1 MSAMTFEEFARRYGI
16 TPQPRPKKHS
26 RPRSAAFVPTEA
38 QLGTARNRI
47 VAALTRKGGTVHIDS
62 FDETVAFCT
71 KHVFNRGREL
81 GDYRNGEFKIVV
93 TIALEQ
99 LMRLKVIEI
108 DDDLGTLRLIK
119 KPPRRKQSF
128 VKRRAVCAA

>member
-1 MSAMTFEEFARRYGI
+1 MSAMTFEEFAHRYGI
-16 TPQPRPKKHS
+16 APQPRPKKHS

-81 GDYRNGEFKIVV
+81 GDHRNGEFKIVV

-128 VKRRAVCAA
+128 VKRRAA